1 MKLWET
7 IKNNEI
13 VYKIVEFIAKYT
25 NVKPVLENLNSAKAI
40 QKTISIILQIFA
52 VFIGLGLL
60 FIWFGSWRL
69 LNQFDF
75 FGGLGILV
83 WQLAFLYVGFFII
96 KILFQRAKEITDL
109 PKSEY
114 IITPIIALMMVTYGE
129 VIFIFLAMMS
139 VPAMLTVW
147 FAGSSLLHGS
157 SSIGYLLS
165 ELNVLNPGNIFL
177 AGIGVFVMSW
187 VTGFLT
193 LVFTRLFTEFV
204 LALVSI
210 AKDASILRIQSAD
223 KKK

>member
-1 MKLWET
+1 MELWGK

-13 VYKIVEFIAKYT
+13 VYKTIEFIAKFT
-25 NVKPVLENLNSAKAI
+25 NIEPVVDKLNSAKTI
-40 QKTISIILQIFA
+40 QKTLSIILQIFA
-52 VFIGLGLL
+52 VVIGLWLL
-60 FIWFGSWRL
+60 YIWFISWQL

-75 FGGLGILV
+75 FGGLGVLV
-83 WQLAFLYVGFFII
+83 WQLAFLYVGFFIT
-96 KILFQRAKEITDL
+96 KILFQRAKEINNL

-129 VIFIFLAMMS
+129 VIFIFMAMMS

-147 FAGSSLLHGS
+147 LTGSSLFRGF
-157 SSIGYLLS
+157 GFVGEVLS
-165 ELNVLNPGNIFL
+165 ATNVINTGNIFL

-193 LVFTRLFTEFV
+193 LVLTRLFTETV

-210 AKDASILRIQSAD
+210 AKDASILRIQFAD
-223 KKK
+223 KKE